1 MTYPGPVDAIT
12 SQLLPLIS
20 RSSPISRNH
29 EDMDSSRLTPV
40 QETLLV
46 DIRENPMNKKVIKGR
61 VWICSGISPINMKGK
76 PIVETPAFAPA
87 ASADLST
94 SGMPKCIA
102 QHRQIDYSV
111 L

>member
-1 MTYPGPVDAIT
+1 MTYPGPVDTIT
-12 SQLLPLIS
+12 SRILPFIS

-29 EDMDSSRLTPV
+29 GEMDSSRLSPV

-61 VWICSGISPINMKGK
+61 VWICSGISPIDMKGK

-94 SGMPKCIA
+94 SG
-102 QHRQIDYSV
+102 YSQD
-111 L
+111 LKNTLGTE